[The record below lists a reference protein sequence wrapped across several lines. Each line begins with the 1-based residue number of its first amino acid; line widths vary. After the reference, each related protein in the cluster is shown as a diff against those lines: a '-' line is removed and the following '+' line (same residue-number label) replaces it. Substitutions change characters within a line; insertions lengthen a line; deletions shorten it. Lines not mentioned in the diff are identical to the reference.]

1 VKAGRIIVPDDK
13 VAVYIDG
20 SNLYHSLKSHIGR
33 TNLDFGKLAAKLV
46 ANRRLVRVYYYN
58 APLDQTR
65 EPTQYREQQRFFQ
78 ALRHVDYL
86 EIRLGRLVYRGSPP
100 VAFEKGVDIKLAT
113 DMLVHGSND
122 NYDVALLVSGDT
134 DFADALQAVKDQGH
148 HVEVALF
155 EPGGSQRLR
164 EVADK
169 VIRIDTPFLIDCWR

>member
-1 VKAGRIIVPDDK
+1 MPDDK

-20 SNLYHSLKSHIGR
+20 SNLYHSLRQQIGH
-33 TNLDFGKLAAKLV
+33 TNLDFGRLAAKLV
-46 ANRRLVRVYYYN
+46 ASRRLVRVYYYN
-58 APLDQTR
+58 APLDQAR
-65 EPTQYREQQRFFQ
+65 EPQRYKEQQRFFQ

-86 EIRLGRLVYRGSPP
+86 EVRLGRLVYRGSPA

-113 DMLVHGSND
+113 DMLIHGSRD

-164 EVADK
+164 EVADR
-169 VIRIDTPFLIDCWR
+169 VILIDSAFLSDCWR

>member
-1 VKAGRIIVPDDK
+1 
-13 VAVYIDG
+13 
-20 SNLYHSLKSHIGR
+20 
-33 TNLDFGKLAAKLV
+33 
-46 ANRRLVRVYYYN
+46 
-58 APLDQTR
+58 
-65 EPTQYREQQRFFQ
+65 
-78 ALRHVDYL
+78 VDYL

-164 EVADK
+164 EVADR
-169 VIRIDTPFLIDCWR
+169 VIRIDAAFLIDCWR